1 MLFKYIELRD
11 GRSRLLR
18 VIAGAV
24 CMICL
29 VLPVSDAQAKFTTRA
44 KQAILLDAETGAV
57 LFQHNP
63 DELVPPASM
72 SKLMTLVV
80 IFKALKQGQLSLKD
94 EFVVS
99 TNAWRTGGA
108 PSRTSAMMVPIN
120 TSETLESLLQGIV
133 VQSGNDACI
142 AIAEGLSG
150 TEAEFAKMMT
160 RQAREIGLSRSTFGN
175 STGLPHPDQL
185 MSMREL
191 AKLAR
196 HLMMAYPDY
205 YPRFAQREFRYR
217 RHRFI
222 NRNPLLFQNIGVDGL
237 KTGYLKASGYGIV
250 ASAKRGERRLI
261 VAMSG
266 LPTKAAR
273 KLEARKLLDYGF
285 RNFAAFK
292 IFDTNEEVG
301 QALVWG
307 GDKMYVRLV
316 GQGEVKIL
324 LPRFVQ
330 KQKLKA
336 EIIYNSPLKAPIKTG
351 DRIATLR
358 VVTGSD
364 AVNDVPLFAGEDIK
378 PAGFIGKGFDTLLY
392 LAFSW
397 VLS

>member
-1 MLFKYIELRD
+1 MPFNCFGLKDGFGGMLRAVVCAACVLC
-11 GRSRLLR
+11 LL
-18 VIAGAV
+18 
-24 CMICL
+24 
-29 VLPVSDAQAKFTTRA
+29 LPVPSAHAKFTTRA
-44 KQAILLDAETGAV
+44 KQAILVDAETGAV
-57 LFQHNP
+57 LFQHNA

-72 SKLMTLVV
+72 SKLMTLAV
-80 IFKALKQGQLSLKD
+80 IFKALKQGQLNLKD

-120 TSETLESLLQGIV
+120 TSETLDSLLQGIV

-150 TEAEFAKMMT
+150 TEDEFAKMMT

-175 STGLPHPDQL
+175 ATGLPHPDQL
-185 MSMREL
+185 MTMREL
-191 AKLAR
+191 VKLAR
-196 HLMMAYPDY
+196 HLMKAYPVY
-205 YPRFAQREFRYR
+205 YTRFSQKEFRYR
-217 RHRFI
+217 KHRFI

-237 KTGYLKASGYGIV
+237 KTGYLKVSGYGIV
-250 ASAKRGERRLI
+250 ASAKRGERRFI

-266 LPTKAAR
+266 LRTKAAR

-292 IFDTNEEVG
+292 IFDTDEEIG

-307 GDKMYVRLV
+307 GEKMYVRLV
-316 GQGEVKIL
+316 GKGDVKIL

-364 AVNDVPLFAGEDIK
+364 GVNDVPLYAGEEN
-378 PAGFIGKGFDTLLY
+378 PSVGFIGKGFDSLLY
-392 LAFSW
+392 LAFNW